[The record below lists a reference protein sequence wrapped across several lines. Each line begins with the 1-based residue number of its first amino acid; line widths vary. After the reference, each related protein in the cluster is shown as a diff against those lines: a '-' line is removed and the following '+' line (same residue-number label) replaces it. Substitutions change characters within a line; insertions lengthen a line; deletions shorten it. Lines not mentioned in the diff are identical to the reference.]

1 MYGTEVGAC
10 PSSPPVFSAEAT
22 NLPLPPIAVAALPV
36 KGTNAPVLA
45 RYGAQVL
52 PMFRTSGPE
61 PEETALL
68 MLFCRSFQL
77 MTSRL
82 TLMPVVLV
90 KCARIGVRIFTSSEV
105 GPPDW
110 LLAQYVMV
118 DPEAP
123 FELLLLPLVL
133 QPVAT
138 SARETAPTIAA
149 DSLVRRE
156 NFTVTPLCA
165 WMGRPLEAS
174 HLRALSRDRPNSM

>member
-1 MYGTEVGAC
+1 MYGTEVGAW
-10 PSSPPVFSAEAT
+10 PARPPVASALGM
-22 NLPLPPIAVAALPV
+22 NRLVPPIAVAALPSN
-36 KGTNAPVLA
+36 GTNALVAA
-45 RYGAQVL
+45 RYGAQVF
-52 PMFRTSGPE
+52 PMFRTSGPD

-82 TLMPVVLV
+82 TLTPVVFV
-90 KCARIGVRIFTSSEV
+90 KWARIGVRILTSSEV

-118 DPEAP
+118 EPEP
-123 FELLLLPLVL
+123 LVEVLPPPLVL

-138 SARETAPTIAA
+138 SARETAPTSAA

-165 WMGRPLEAS
+165 WIGEILWKRPV
-174 HLRALSRDRPNSM
+174 LRESALTRST